1 MADDAGGA
9 PGYAAPIG
17 AGQPARMLVVTSL
30 GWFLVQTGRY
40 LLPPLAP
47 AITADLAIGN
57 AAFGVALSLLW
68 AVYAL
73 TNFPG
78 GIASDDLG
86 FRTVLVAS
94 LVVAGVG
101 FAGLGWAPTYGALL
115 ALLAVIGSG
124 VGFFLVGSR
133 TYLSALYGERRG
145 RAIGIHNAA
154 GDVGGV
160 VAPLVA
166 TAAVGLASWRTPYL
180 GLGVAALLVA
190 GIFHARTGG
199 QYAVRVPPLRR
210 ATRGAVAELASLEI
224 AALVGV
230 YGVYVLVVQGVASFI
245 PLYLTQAKG
254 LGLGTAN
261 LALSGFFLA
270 GVVVKPASG
279 WASDIVGRRVLTVG
293 SLVTAGLALAGLVLA
308 GDIAAVF
315 VAVVAFSALVKLF
328 PAATQAYLFDR
339 FSDDAS
345 GSAFGL
351 SRTAYVLVGSLG
363 PAAVGVGSEAVG
375 FGATFA
381 ALAAGLVLAATVFGA
396 LARATAG

>member
-1 MADDAGGA
+1 MAEDAGGA
-9 PGYAAPIG
+9 SSPASRGGPGH
-17 AGQPARMLVVTSL
+17 PARMLVVASL

-47 AITADLAIGN
+47 AITADFDIGN
-57 AAFGVALSLLW
+57 AEFGVALSLLW

-94 LVVAGVG
+94 LAVAGAG
-101 FAGLGWAPTYGALL
+101 FAGLVWTTTYAGLL
-115 ALLAVIGSG
+115 GGLAVIGAG
-124 VGFFLVGSR
+124 VGVFLVGSR
-133 TYLSALYGERRG
+133 TFLSALYGERRG

-166 TAAVGLASWRTPYL
+166 TAAVGLASWRAPYL
-180 GLGVAALLVA
+180 GLGAAAVVVA
-190 GIFHARTGG
+190 GVLHARTGG
-199 QYAVRVPPLRR
+199 RYTVRVPPLRR
-210 ATRGAVAELASLEI
+210 ATRGAVAELASREV

-245 PLYLTQAKG
+245 PLYLTQVKGFG
-254 LGLGTAN
+254 LGPAN

-279 WASDIVGRRVLTVG
+279 WASDVVGRRVLTVG
-293 SLVTAGLALAGLVLA
+293 SLVTAGGALAGLVVA
-308 GDIAAVF
+308 ADVAAVF
-315 VAVVAFSALVKLF
+315 AAVLAFAALVKLF

-339 FSDDAS
+339 FDEAAS

-351 SRTAYVLVGSLG
+351 SRTAYVLVGSVG
-363 PAAVGVGSEAVG
+363 PAAVGVGSDAVG

-381 ALAAGLVLAATVFGA
+381 ALAGALVVAALAFGW
-396 LARATAG
+396 LARATGR